1 MAIYNGMLEFQMTDE
16 EMARF
21 YQDKNK
27 GNEFGLLENQYLIIK
42 NMDGDIVDKYKWKSS
57 TLKDISYKKIK
68 TQMLGEIKPKNVKQQ
83 CYFDLL
89 NDNEIK
95 VKVVVGKAGTGKSFI
110 ATNWAVEK
118 LMDSTFDR
126 LIVLRNNIQTRG
138 VREIGFRRGDT
149 DEKLSGFL
157 SFMKDIITPENFE
170 QLKFEE
176 RLESPYLGEIRGR
189 NFSKCIV
196 YCSEI
201 QDSDQQLIK
210 TIISRIGQNSVLLL
224 DGDMNQCDSV
234 HFEGELNG
242 INAICRSLGGNS
254 LFGVVE
260 LDKCERSDV
269 AALADLIE

>member
-1 MAIYNGMLEFQMTDE
+1 MDE
-16 EMARF
+16 QEMSRF
-21 YQDKNK
+21 YQTKNK
-27 GNEFGLLENQYLIIK
+27 DNEFGLLENQYLLIK
-42 NMDGDIVDKYKWKSS
+42 NENGDIVDKYKWKNGV
-57 TLKDISYKKIK
+57 LKDISYKKIK

-89 NDNEIK
+89 NDDDIK

-118 LMDSTFDR
+118 LMDSKFDR

-138 VREIGFRRGDT
+138 VREIGFRKGDT

-189 NFSKCIV
+189 NFSRCIV

-224 DGDMNQCDSV
+224 DGDLNQCDSV
-234 HFEGELNG
+234 YFEGNLNG
-242 INAICRSLGGNS
+242 INAICRSLGGNN